1 MNADRNPADYDAAR
15 AQMIA
20 RDLRGRGIADM
31 RVLEAFDA
39 VHRHRFIPDVAPRDA
54 YGDFPFSIGLK
65 QTVSQPYIVALMV
78 ELAGIRSG
86 DRVLEIGTGCG
97 FQTAILAHLT
107 PEVFTVEIIPELLE
121 PARATLGAVG
131 CETVRSRLGD
141 GHQGWEEEAP
151 FDAIIVSAAPASV
164 PPALDRQLKD
174 GGRLVIPVGNE
185 GGAQHLIRLVR
196 RGARLEEER
205 VTAVRFVPLV

>member
-121 PARATLGAVG
+121 RARAMLVALG
-131 CETVRSRLGD
+131 CETVRGPNRDRVLLPGNVDSIDQL
-141 GHQGWEEEAP
+141 
-151 FDAIIVSAAPASV
+151 VASDV
-164 PPALDRQLKD
+164 LLFLRERDDR
-174 GGRLVIPVGNE
+174 
-185 GGAQHLIRLVR
+185 
-196 RGARLEEER
+196 
-205 VTAVRFVPLV
+205 

>member
-1 MNADRNPADYDAAR
+1 
-15 AQMIA
+15 MIA
-20 RDLRGRGIADM
+20 RDLRGRGIAGM

-39 VHRHRFIPDVAPRDA
+39 VHRHRFIPDVATRDA

-121 PARATLGAVG
+121 RARATLGAVG

-164 PPALDRQLKD
+164 PPAGVWGVDNFSGD
-174 GGRLVIPVGNE
+174 GGKTDDKESQPTQNGKSNPGIKSAMTTQTHPRNAVPVQTQKPGDQANP
-185 GGAQHLIRLVR
+185 G
-196 RGARLEEER
+196 
-205 VTAVRFVPLV
+205 